1 MNGRAQPPSALS
13 VSELSARVRHTL
25 TQHVGRVVVFGELSN
40 FKAYGPGGNWYFT
53 LKDAG
58 AQLKAVMF
66 SRDRRFLK
74 YRPQDGD
81 EILVRGRI
89 ELYTP
94 RGDVQ
99 VIVDRMEPL
108 GAGRLQEQFEKL
120 KAKLAA
126 EGLFA
131 QERKNPVPRVPRRIG
146 IVTSPQA
153 AALQDILRTLRLRD
167 PTLAITLSPTR
178 VQGEGAAREIAAAID
193 LLNRLGTV
201 EVILLARGGGSI
213 EDLWSFNEEV
223 VARAIARSRI
233 PIICGVGHETDVSI
247 ADFVADLRAP
257 TPTGAAERAVPIRR
271 DLEAAT
277 ADLRGR
283 LLGATGRSMQRRS
296 RRIQELRQRL
306 LSPQRRLELAA
317 QRLDESRGRLG
328 RAVVQGM
335 ERRHERLASA
345 RQRLQGRS
353 PDRDLLL
360 AHRRV
365 DAARDRLAHAIVLD
379 LRDRRRD
386 LEGRRRQLALVGP
399 LQSLERGYALAVGG
413 DGALLRR
420 ASQVAPGDAL
430 IVRLHEGA
438 VACTVNEVRDS
449 DELDLLGRP
458 R

>member
-1 MNGRAQPPSALS
+1 VNGRPQPPSAVS

-40 FKAYGPGGNWYFT
+40 FKAYGAGGNWYFT

-58 AQLKAVMF
+58 AQIKAVMF

-74 YRPQDGD
+74 YRPRDGD

-120 KAKLAA
+120 KAKLAS
-126 EGLFA
+126 EGLFSR
-131 QERKNPVPRVPRRIG
+131 ERKVPTPRVPRRIG
-146 IVTSPQA
+146 IVTSRQA

-167 PTLAITLSPTR
+167 PTLSITLSPAR
-178 VQGEGAAREIAAAID
+178 VQGKGSASEIAAAID
-193 LLNRLGTV
+193 LLNDLGTV
-201 EVILLARGGGSI
+201 EVILLARGGGSL

-283 LLGATGRSMQRRS
+283 LVGATGRAMQRRS
-296 RRIQELRQRL
+296 QRIQELRQRL

-317 QRLDESRGRLG
+317 QRLDESQGRLR
-328 RAVVQGM
+328 RAVTQGM
-335 ERRHERLASA
+335 KRRHERLAGA
-345 RQRLQGRS
+345 RQRLQVRS
-353 PDRDLLL
+353 PDRDLALL
-360 AHRRV
+360 HGRV
-365 DAARDRLAHAIVLD
+365 AAARDRLSHAIVLD
-379 LRDRRRD
+379 LRDRRRE

-399 LQSLERGYALAVGG
+399 LQSLERGYALAVAG
-413 DGALLRR
+413 DGTLLRR
-420 ASQVAPGDAL
+420 ASQLTQGDP
-430 IVRLHEGA
+430 ITVRLHEGA
-438 VACTVNEVRDS
+438 VACTVQEVRSS